1 MNMNTFEENYS
12 KYIEKLYGEKRENST
27 DSTLLKLNNLSMPHK
42 YTINS
47 RVDMTNIETYS
58 IDPDGCEDADDAFSI
73 YEQDH
78 KLYLAIHIADPTE
91 FININSDLWYDIE
104 NRIITRYP
112 SNNKPIHMIPHEIM
126 EKASLMDNSH
136 GNIKNAITVITEINK
151 ETYLPE
157 NKIKLLFTK
166 IKVKKQNSLSYEK
179 ASENINYLMPLEN
192 GLNISIALQDKRGKK
207 TIGVKLKLVDTSV
220 IKYDNIGLYLHRDTV
235 NEKQMKQMIEEFAI
249 FANSFIGEYLKIH
262 LDGVGIFRTCDATAI
277 TGYEFNNL
285 TGNELLHHIITNG
298 ICADYM
304 NTVASHD
311 LVGSKEY
318 THFTSPIR
326 RASDCICHYLLKYLY
341 LKNINAELNI
351 PFDNEKLKS
360 LSEKCVT
367 KTKEIK
373 KLQYTDTKFRLI
385 QVMHNLIILKQKIE
399 IQYYVTGYIR
409 GFINIIIN
417 KIDDCSVYLSYSLKR
432 NEYKETIDNKEM
444 HTLTITI
451 INCRKKFD
459 EGSIPE
465 LDQLFL

>member
-1 MNMNTFEENYS
+1 MFEDNYS

-27 DSTLLKLNNLSMPHK
+27 DINLLTLNNLSMPHE
-42 YTINS
+42 YMINQ

-73 YEQDH
+73 YEEDN

-91 FININSDLWYDIE
+91 FININSDLWIDIE
-104 NRIITRYP
+104 NRVITRYP
-112 SNNKPIHMIPHEIM
+112 SNIKPIHMIPTEIM

-136 GNIKNAITVITEINK
+136 GNIKKAITVITEINK

-157 NKIKLLFTK
+157 NKIKLLFTV

-179 ASENINYLMPLEN
+179 ASENIYNLMPLEN
-192 GLNISIALQDKRGKK
+192 GLNISIALQDKRGKQ
-207 TIGVKLKLVDTSV
+207 TIGIKLKLVDTSL
-220 IKYDNIGLYLHRDTV
+220 IKYDKMGLYLRSDTV

-262 LDGVGIFRTCDATAI
+262 LDGIGIFRTCDATAI
-277 TGYEFNNL
+277 TGIDFKDL

-298 ICADYM
+298 ISADYM

-326 RASDCICHYLLKYLY
+326 RASDCVCHYLLKYLY
-341 LKNINAELNI
+341 LKNINPSLNI
-351 PFDNEKLKS
+351 PFNNEKLKF
-360 LSEKCVT
+360 LSEKYVT

-373 KLQYTDTKFRLI
+373 KIQYTDTKFRLI
-385 QVMHNLIILKQKIE
+385 QVMHNIIEVKHQLE
-399 IQYYVTGYIR
+399 IQYCITCYIG
-409 GFINIIIN
+409 GFLNIIIKN
-417 KIDDCSVYLSYSLKR
+417 IDEFSVYLSYSLKR
-432 NEYKETIDNKEM
+432 NEYKEKIDNKKM
-444 HTLTITI
+444 YSLTITTV
-451 INCRKKFD
+451 NCRKKFD
-459 EGSIPE
+459 EGAIPE
-465 LDQLFL
+465 LDELFL